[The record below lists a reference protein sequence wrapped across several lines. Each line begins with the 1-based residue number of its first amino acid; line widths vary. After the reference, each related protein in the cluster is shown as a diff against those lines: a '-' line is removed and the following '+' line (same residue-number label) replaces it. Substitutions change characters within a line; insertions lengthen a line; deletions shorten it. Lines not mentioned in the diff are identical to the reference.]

1 MSVSYIGKRKLTYKG
16 KEYIWSIRENY
27 EGFFAMKYLIF
38 RELHITAADK
48 SFSTFIPLCP
58 DNDEVYQRLKEY
70 LGIDFDIPEAIT
82 PSFVVKVIEWNQSRM
97 K

>member
-1 MSVSYIGKRKLTYKG
+1 MSVSYKGKRKIIHKG

-48 SFSTFIPLCP
+48 SFSTFIPLRP

-82 PSFVVKVIEWNQSRM
+82 PSFVVKVIEWEQSRM